1 MNKIEP
7 KDVELN
13 HRQRKLLRY
22 IYKHSDIES
31 EKYIDVNKIPN
42 NSLDKTLLMNDVNRL
57 INNRLVSTKTFSD
70 DIGNQRAIKNLLI
83 INTDGIEYFDWVRER
98 TINYLLKS
106 VLVPIFVALTISVI
120 TNIFFEVY
128 PRVLRSITDLILNLL

>member
-31 EKYIDVNKIPN
+31 EKYIDINKIPN
-42 NSLDKTLLMNDVNRL
+42 NSLDKTLLTNNVNRL
-57 INNRLVSTKTFSD
+57 INNRLVFTKTFSD

-83 INTDGIEYFDWVRER
+83 INTDGIEYFDWFYER
-98 TINYLLKS
+98 TRRFLYKSILLP
-106 VLVPIFVALTISVI
+106 VLVAIIVSIATNLFVNYFSDFFGELVMWLTSM
-120 TNIFFEVY
+120 
-128 PRVLRSITDLILNLL
+128 